1 MDFPARFATEW
12 AALGSLEC
20 PATHSESLHL
30 EPVSQ
35 TIFEVNV
42 KTGHS
47 IYDHQLG
54 WPWNPHLHHTEQG
67 GKGVALASSAAKE
80 GGNRNWYPARAHSQ
94 PEQAGLQNPGGP
106 LGRTLLGTGR
116 LRDQPD
122 SGDASGPVWPVSS
135 LTASPSLELVLRGM
149 YLFPSL
155 FETEGK
161 HFSGKFCSAQA
172 GQVFL
177 FFSHLSSRWC

>member
-30 EPVSQ
+30 EPESQ

-47 IYDHQLG
+47 IYDHRLG
-54 WPWNPHLHHTEQG
+54 RPWTPTSITQSRGARGWLWIA
-67 GKGVALASSAAKE
+67 VPPRE
-80 GGNRNWYPARAHSQ
+80 GGNRNWSPARAHSQ

-116 LRDQPD
+116 LRDQAD
-122 SGDASGPVWPVSS
+122 SGDASGPVWPVTS
-135 LTASPSLELVLRGM
+135 LTASPALELVLRGM

-155 FETEGK
+155 FET
-161 HFSGKFCSAQA
+161 
-172 GQVFL
+172 
-177 FFSHLSSRWC
+177 